1 MAARPLVLFDAT
13 CIRMG
18 SGMRGIGRFTLDL
31 LHGLEATR
39 GEWEARLEIA
49 ALTDLGLAPR
59 WSTTRDLRAAGE
71 ETAVARATYD
81 DRYLVRRWL
90 WLAAATRAEGA
101 DLLFMPEARGVPPLL
116 GVPRVV
122 TCHDLIPLAHPEHY
136 LSNSALRLR
145 QRRLVELRRFRLARR
160 VVAISERTRRD
171 VVSLLGVEPA
181 RVDMVPNGVDVARFA
196 DDSGRA
202 GDAERLRER
211 GLGARPFVL
220 YLGNGDWRKNVPT
233 MFAAVAHA
241 ARTLDLEIAW
251 AGVLQDYVKE
261 RVLRQAR
268 EAGVESRLRFLGFV
282 PDDDLPALYRG
293 ALAHVFLSRVE
304 GFGLTAVE
312 AMAAG
317 CPVLLARGSG
327 TDEIAG
333 DAGFIVDADD
343 ARGAG
348 EVLVMLA
355 RDPASRDE
363 RVSRGR
369 VRAQAYGREAC
380 ARGYVQSFLRALEDG
395 GG

>member
-1 MAARPLVLFDAT
+1 MTARPLVLFDAT
-13 CIRMG
+13 SIRMG

-31 LHGLEATR
+31 LYGLETTR
-39 GEWEARLEIA
+39 AEWEAQLDIV
-49 ALTDLGLAPR
+49 ALTDLGRGPR

-71 ETAVARATYD
+71 ETTAARATHND
-81 DRYLVRRWL
+81 LYLLRRWL
-90 WLAAATRAEGA
+90 WLGPATRDARA

-136 LSNSALRLR
+136 LSGSGLRLQ
-145 QRRLVELRRFRLARR
+145 QRRLMELRRYRGARR

-171 VVSLLGVEPA
+171 VVTLLGVPPA
-181 RVDMVPNGVDVARFA
+181 RVDVVPNGVDVARFA
-196 DDSGRA
+196 DEGAKARDG
-202 GDAERLRER
+202 ERLREL

-233 MFAAVAHA
+233 LFAAVAHA

-251 AGVLQDYVKE
+251 AGVLEDYVKE

-268 EAGVESRLRFLGFV
+268 EAGVESRLRLLGFV
-282 PDDDLPALYRG
+282 ADEVLPALYRG
-293 ALAHVFLSRVE
+293 ALAHVFLSRIE

-327 TDEIAG
+327 TDEVAG
-333 DAGFIVDADD
+333 EAGFVVDADD

-348 EVLVMLA
+348 DLLLQLA
-355 RDPASRDE
+355 QQPASRSE
-363 RVSRGR
+363 RVALGR
-369 VRAQAYGREAC
+369 ARARVFGREHC
-380 ARGYVQSFLRALEDG
+380 ARGYVQSFQRALADG
-395 GG
+395 